1 MKRFTREYYKIRL
14 LDNVGQ
20 QYRSEFHSSNNGTDE
35 WGTPAKVKA
44 VITRG
49 IAGGHHGM
57 IKTPFTNYEVVKF
70 VERVSVTNEV
80 IDLDKE

>member
-20 QYRSEFHSSNNGTDE
+20 EYRSEFHSSNNGTCE

-49 IAGGHHGM
+49 IAGGYKGRN
-57 IKTPFTNYEVVKF
+57 KTPFTNYEVV
-70 VERVSVTNEV
+70 
-80 IDLDKE
+80 